1 MFSFLG
7 GLIRNAG
14 QVLTSVVRRV
24 APVLRRIA
32 KIAAPIVG

>member
-7 GLIRNAG
+7 DLIRNAG
-14 QVLTSVVRRV
+14 QVLTSTVRRA

-32 KIAAPIVG
+32 KIIAPIIG